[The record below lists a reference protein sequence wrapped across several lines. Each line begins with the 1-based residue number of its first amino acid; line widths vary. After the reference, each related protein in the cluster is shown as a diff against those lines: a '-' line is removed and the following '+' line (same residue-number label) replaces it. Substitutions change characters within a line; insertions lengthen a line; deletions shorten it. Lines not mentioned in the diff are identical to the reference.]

1 MTSSVKIQNIKS
13 LEEKFEKETQS
24 NSLPVLLEIISY
36 YTFIHPSNAKKLVLQ
51 HLSSFENVND
61 TDIEIQYIYL
71 KALIENQEYNYEKAL
86 AYFEEG
92 IDLAEK
98 LGNNKQKVN
107 LYIDIS
113 GTLMNLKRYKE
124 AIEYIEKAKK
134 IIEFTPDDTLL
145 ARTTTREGLL
155 HLYFN
160 DLDKAT
166 DLLLLSERIFLH
178 SNKALE
184 LKEYY
189 VLTMVYSALGNIY
202 EFTEDRE
209 RCAKAYQ
216 KVVNMCER
224 INMHSRMSW
233 HYLNLG
239 KAYMSRNDF
248 DNAVMY
254 FKKVSEISDD
264 HHQESRALAIA
275 HIGYCC
281 YLKNDIKKAGQLYE
295 LAESQ
300 YLSNP
305 NTSKKNL
312 GTMYHWKGLLA
323 AKEGN
328 VSEALNQF
336 ITALE
341 LFKTNND
348 HKNQAIVAKDIAYI
362 YASQNDYKKAYEFQL
377 LHDDSSK
384 LNYEEMGKRKVL
396 ELEIKYDTENKKKQ
410 AEMLR
415 LQATGLQ
422 LKALRAQINPHFMFN
437 ALSSIQ
443 RFISTN
449 NSTDAEKYLSKFAQL
464 MRTSLEYSEL
474 EVISLEKEI
483 TFLEQYMEINQKLRF
498 DQLQSEI
505 IIDDELEEDITGV
518 PTMIIQPFIENSIE
532 HGIKPQKNGKVT
544 ISFNYI
550 DDYVFQCI
558 IEDDGVG
565 RVKSREMQEKS
576 GYFQN
581 HRSMGTGITLRRLEI
596 LEDVIKRP
604 LPVKTIDLY
613 DENGVATGT
622 RVEITLPI
630 LDFKKQ

>member
-1 MTSSVKIQNIKS
+1 VTASVKIPNIQS
-13 LEEKFEKETQS
+13 LEEKFSSDRTA
-24 NSLPVLLEIISY
+24 NANATILDIISY
-36 YTFIHPSNAKKLVLQ
+36 YAFINPTKAKILIQENK
-51 HLSSFENVND
+51 SKFENTHD
-61 TDIEIQYIYL
+61 TDLEINFLYYSAI
-71 KALIENQEYNYEKAL
+71 IENQDYAYENAL
-86 AYFEEG
+86 VLFEKG
-92 IDLAEK
+92 ISLAEK
-98 LGNNKQKVN
+98 LGNNKQKIN

-113 GTLMNLKRYKE
+113 GTLMNLKRYKD

-202 EFTEDRE
+202 EITEDRE

-224 INMHSRMSW
+224 INMLSRMSW

-239 KAYMSRNDF
+239 KAYMSLNEF
-248 DNAVMY
+248 ENAVNY
-254 FKKVSEISDD
+254 FKKVSEIADD
-264 HHQESRALAIA
+264 NNKESRALAIA

-281 YLKNDIKKAGQLYE
+281 YLKNDIHKASQLYA

-300 YLSNP
+300 YLANP
-305 NTSKKNL
+305 NTSNKNL

-323 AKEGN
+323 AKEGKIE
-328 VSEALNQF
+328 EAQNQF
-336 ITALE
+336 VKALE
-341 LFKTNND
+341 LFTIHKD
-348 HKNQAIVAKDIAYI
+348 HKNQAIVAKDIAFI
-362 YASQNDYKKAYEFQL
+362 YANQNDYQKAYEYQL
-377 LHDDSSK
+377 LHDKSSK
-384 LNYEEMGKRKVL
+384 LNFEEMGKRKVL

-558 IEDDGVG
+558 IEDDGIG

-613 DENGVATGT
+613 DDNGAATGT

-630 LDFKKQ
+630 LDMKKA